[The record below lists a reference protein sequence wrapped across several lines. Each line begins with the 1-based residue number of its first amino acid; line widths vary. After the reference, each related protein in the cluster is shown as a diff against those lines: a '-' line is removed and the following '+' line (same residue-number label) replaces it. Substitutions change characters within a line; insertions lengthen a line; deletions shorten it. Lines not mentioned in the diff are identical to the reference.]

1 MEDLLTVFTMAFL
14 CAMSFGGGLILGLF
28 AYNQTQ
34 VMQDLKFYKKKYN
47 ELQKAKNQKRKKTN
61 NEDYDGAK

>member
-1 MEDLLTVFTMAFL
+1 MEDLLTVFMMAFL

-34 VMQDLKFYKKKYN
+34 VMRDLKFYKKKYN
-47 ELQKAKNQKRKKTN
+47 EL
-61 NEDYDGAK
+61 

>member
-1 MEDLLTVFTMAFL
+1 MEDLLTVFTPAFL

-34 VMQDLKFYKKKYN
+34 VMRDLKFYKKKYN
-47 ELQKAKNQKRKKTN
+47 EL
-61 NEDYDGAK
+61 